1 MLEFE
6 HALMIG
12 LFMAIGVLVIAAL
25 PYFSSQSGKNKNK

>member
-12 LFMAIGVLVIAAL
+12 LFMAIGILVIAAL
-25 PYFSSQSGKNKNK
+25 PYFSTQSGQYKNK